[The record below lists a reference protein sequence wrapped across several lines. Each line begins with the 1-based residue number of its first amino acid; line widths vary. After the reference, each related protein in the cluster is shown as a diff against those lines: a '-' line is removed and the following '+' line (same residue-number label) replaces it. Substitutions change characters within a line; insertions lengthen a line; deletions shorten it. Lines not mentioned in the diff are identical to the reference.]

1 MEAMGQCPPALFDK
15 LTVNELMPDE
25 ATDRQGN
32 CGIDAF
38 ARSLMAQLK
47 DDRVAGSSAS
57 ATNRRNL
64 KKSVDKLCRVG
75 VSWLEVNASETIWP
89 GMTVAKLCCTVSGWS
104 FQEYLAKMR
113 QDREWVDTAFLHA
126 LGRAY
131 GVNVVVLDM
140 PCRAFG
146 CVRTFAAVHSAVVCS
161 HRSHRQNCIVRSV
174 RIKLG
179 QATAE
184 MRFTIFVCERALGAW
199 LLEPLWCFMCVR
211 ETALAVCSRSLLRWS
226 SSKPTPTKHGW
237 VRICQNL
244 MRVERP
250 FRYRWPWSMITTS
263 GGSCH
268 AQTRLQLIPSTRAST
283 RRCGGN
289 GVLGLLGPVSVAKTS
304 LVTAMASMMGSLH
317 QYHSQLPVPR

>member
-1 MEAMGQCPPALFDK
+1 MDAMSQCPPALFAK
-15 LTVNELMPDE
+15 LTLNGLMPDE

-38 ARSLMAQLK
+38 ARSLMAQMQ
-47 DDRVAGSSAS
+47 DGRAGVGASAS
-57 ATNRRNL
+57 AKNQRNL
-64 KKSVDKLCRVG
+64 NNSLHKVALLRRVG

-146 CVRTFAAVHSAVVCS
+146 CVRTFAAVHSAVVRS
-161 HRSHRQNCIVRSV
+161 HKSHRQNCIVRSV

-184 MRFTIFVCERALGAW
+184 MRFTIFCLRTHA
-199 LLEPLWCFMCVR
+199 R
-211 ETALAVCSRSLLRWS
+211 SLASGTTLVFYACSRNCARGVF
-226 SSKPTPTKHGW
+226 TPYVQSCCT
-237 VRICQNL
+237 CA
-244 MRVERP
+244 
-250 FRYRWPWSMITTS
+250 RY
-263 GGSCH
+263 
-268 AQTRLQLIPSTRAST
+268 
-283 RRCGGN
+283 
-289 GVLGLLGPVSVAKTS
+289 
-304 LVTAMASMMGSLH
+304 
-317 QYHSQLPVPR
+317 